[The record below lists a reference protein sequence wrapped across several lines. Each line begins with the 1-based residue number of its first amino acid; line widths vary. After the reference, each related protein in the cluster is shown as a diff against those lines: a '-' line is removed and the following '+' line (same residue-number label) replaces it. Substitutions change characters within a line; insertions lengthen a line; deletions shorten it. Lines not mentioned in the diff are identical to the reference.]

1 MIGFQPELHGDIPQP
16 DEGLDTKNLEKK
28 ELFDMLAAVWFLPPY
43 SSKGVTR
50 DYLLKINRNA
60 VFRVNTN
67 ELKRFEVELSR
78 ECQKKIGTI
87 NNALLVRKLNVLLTA
102 QTREELGFTEFEIPE
117 SGWLHRVTR
126 YIDQTN
132 LLEVFE
138 RPVRPEPPLSTQ
150 SHSCSRI
157 YYGRVNASNFL
168 FRTPQVRQ
176 NKKLWENFK
185 VISDTYRTLLS
196 YRINIDVLQKE
207 MEETRAKVGMYESSL
222 SEQVTKCA
230 FTYTALENPNI
241 RPEVI
246 LGGAENFTGEMRE
259 QLNGNIK
266 L

>member
-1 MIGFQPELHGDIPQP
+1 MGF
-16 DEGLDTKNLEKK
+16 
-28 ELFDMLAAVWFLPPY
+28 
-43 SSKGVTR
+43 
-50 DYLLKINRNA
+50 
-60 VFRVNTN
+60 N
-67 ELKRFEVELSR
+67 EFKRFEVDVSR

-87 NNALLVRKLNVLLTA
+87 NNALLVRKLNVLLVA
-102 QTREELGFTEFEIPE
+102 QGREELGFSEYEIPE
-117 SGWLHRVTR
+117 SAWLHRVAR

-150 SHSCSRI
+150 SNACSRI
-157 YYGRVNASNFL
+157 YYGRVNASNYL

-196 YRINIDVLQKE
+196 YKINIDVLQRE
-207 MEETRAKVGMYESSL
+207 MEETRAKIILYESSL

-259 QLNGNIK
+259 LLNGNIQ

>member
-1 MIGFQPELHGDIPQP
+1 MIGFQPELHGDIAQP

-28 ELFDMLAAVWFLPPY
+28 ELFDMVAAVWLLPPY

-50 DYLLKINRNA
+50 DYLLRVNRNA

-78 ECQKKIGTI
+78 EAQKKIGTI
-87 NNALLVRKLNVLLTA
+87 NNALLVRKLNIFLTE
-102 QTREELGFTEFEIPE
+102 QGREVLGFTEFEIPE
-117 SGWLHRVTR
+117 SGWLHRVAR
-126 YIDQTN
+126 YIDQSN
-132 LLEVFE
+132 ILEVFE
-138 RPVRPEPPLSTQ
+138 RPMRAEPPLTTQ
-150 SHSCSRI
+150 SNACSRI
-157 YYGRVNASNFL
+157 YYGRVNASSYL

-185 VISDTYRTLLS
+185 IISDTYRTLLS
-196 YRINIDVLQKE
+196 YKINIDVLQKE
-207 MEETRAKVGMYESSL
+207 LEETRAKVILYESNL
-222 SEQVTKCA
+222 SDLVTKSA

-246 LGGAENFTGEMRE
+246 LAGADAFTGEMRE
-259 QLNGNIK
+259 MLNGNIR

>member
-1 MIGFQPELHGDIPQP
+1 MVS
-16 DEGLDTKNLEKK
+16 
-28 ELFDMLAAVWFLPPY
+28 AVWLLPPY

-50 DYLLKINRNA
+50 DYLLKVNRNT

-67 ELKRFEVELSR
+67 ELRRFEVDLSK
-78 ECQKKIGTI
+78 EAQKKIGTI
-87 NNALLVRKLNVLLTA
+87 NNALLVRKLNVLLAA
-102 QTREELGFTEFEIPE
+102 QGGEGLGFTEFEIPE
-117 SGWLHRVTR
+117 SAWLHRVAR

-138 RPVRPEPPLSTQ
+138 RPVRPEPPLTRE

-157 YYGRVNASNFL
+157 YYGRVNASSYL

-176 NKKLWENFK
+176 CKKLWENFK
-185 VISDTYRTLLS
+185 AISDTFRTLLS
-196 YRINIDVLQKE
+196 YRINIDVLQRDL
-207 MEETRAKVGMYESSL
+207 EETRQRIALYESNL
-222 SEQVTKCA
+222 SEQVTKTA

-246 LGGAENFTGEMRE
+246 LGGADAFTGEMRE
-259 QLNGNIK
+259 LLNGNIQ

>member
-28 ELFDMLAAVWFLPPY
+28 ELFDMIAAVWCVPPY

-50 DYLLKINRNA
+50 DYLLRVNRNA

-67 ELKRFEVELSR
+67 ELRRFEIDLPR

-87 NNALLVRKLNVLLTA
+87 NNALLVRKLNVLLVA
-102 QTREELGFTEFEIPE
+102 QAREELGFTEYEIPE
-117 SGWLHRVTR
+117 SAWLHRIAR

-150 SHSCSRI
+150 SSACSKI
-157 YYGRVNASNFL
+157 YYGRVNASSYL
-168 FRTPQVRQ
+168 FRTLQVRQ

-185 VISDTYRTLLS
+185 AISDTYRTLLS
-196 YRINIDVLQKE
+196 YKINVDVLQRE
-207 MEETRAKVGMYESSL
+207 MEETRAKVIMFESSL
-222 SEQVTKCA
+222 SEQLTKSA

-259 QLNGNIK
+259 LLNGNIK